1 MRTMKV
7 LKTTIRPLGHRGL
20 CARLM
25 PRGQAAPH
33 QRPSKFVLWLLLA
46 LSLSVVHCPLSI
58 AQPIAQSIAQSPARE
73 VFLAAPDTIFPLLT
87 AVNRADFVDFLESKM
102 RAEVTNRL
110 EGRSEMTRLT
120 DDYIH
125 IRMTKATTWE
135 MKVLALTDSTAVVCT
150 VSTACGPACDSHVQ
164 FYTTDWQ
171 PLPTTTFLP
180 ARPTMAEFIAPLPAD
195 TLASA
200 AYLEARA
207 QADVTLIRAD
217 LSATEPTLTLTL
229 TTPDYMSG
237 DAADLIRPQLLP
249 ARVYTWRDG
258 RFVP

>member
-1 MRTMKV
+1 M
-7 LKTTIRPLGHRGL
+7 
-20 CARLM
+20 
-25 PRGQAAPH
+25 
-33 QRPSKFVLWLLLA
+33 
-46 LSLSVVHCPLSI
+46 
-58 AQPIAQSIAQSPARE
+58 SIAQSPARE

-110 EGRSEMTRLT
+110 EGRSEMTQLT

-135 MKVLALTDSTAVVCT
+135 MKVLALSDSTAVVCT

-171 PLPTTTFLP
+171 PLPTASFLP
-180 ARPTMAEFIAPLPAD
+180 ARPNVGDLIAPLPAD
-195 TLASA
+195 SLASA

-207 QADVTLIRAD
+207 QADVTLIRAN
-217 LSATEPTLTLTL
+217 LSPTEPTLTLTL

-249 ARVYTWRDG
+249 ALVYTWHDG